1 MMKFIPVRSTGF
13 WVIACSVGLA
23 VASNIAVQRG
33 GVAESSSFAAEQG
46 LIANPGRILREGVL
60 LPEMVGVFRV
70 FGERIQFV
78 EREGGRAFRCLENLM
93 LQRVQ
98 QVIGD
103 EPSETAWIVSGRVT
117 EFRGENF
124 LLVEMIRR
132 TK

>member
-1 MMKFIPVRSTGF
+1 MISPLRSTGF
-13 WVIACSVGLA
+13 WVIVSSICLA
-23 VASNIAVQRG
+23 IASNIAVQHG
-33 GVAESSSFAAEQG
+33 GMTESSSFAQEQG
-46 LIANPGRILREGVL
+46 LVANPAKILREGVV

-70 FGERIQFV
+70 FGDRIQFA
-78 EREGGRAFRCLENLM
+78 ERDGGRPFRCLENLM
-93 LQRVQ
+93 LQRVH

-124 LLVEMIRR
+124 LLLEMIRR